1 MCPPNPQQIQ
11 AAKDAGRVAVN
22 PQAGGTVRIVISQY
36 LKPGDSLSI
45 DLDPKANKLL
55 GIGVNSYLDTQ
66 DDVVTLAVQMASLPD
81 GAIYVGQTTLQ
92 APAKNITVVIQN
104 TGYKPVQQ

>member
-1 MCPPNPQQIQ
+1 M
-11 AAKDAGRVAVN
+11 
-22 PQAGGTVRIVISQY
+22 
-36 LKPGDSLSI
+36 KPGDALSI

-55 GIGVNSYLDTQ
+55 GMGVNSYLDTK

-104 TGYKPVQQ
+104 SGHRPVQQ